1 MRGVVAP
8 VPTTLSICVSSF
20 GAIRVIGL
28 EGEYKWNFENR
39 NHVIFAFK
47 PLDFGLVVVG
57 GITLESR
64 LS

>member
-47 PLDFGLVVVG
+47 PW
-57 GITLESR
+57 TLG
-64 LS
+64 